1 MVDQVLVNWEALQAF
16 TKAIFAR
23 AGLPEKDA
31 ATEAEVL
38 VWANLRGVDSHGVQR
53 IPLYINSIEA
63 GYYNARPNIEVIK
76 ETPATLF
83 IEADHAM
90 GPVVTVFAM
99 ERVIAKAREVGVGWG
114 LIRNTTHQGAM
125 AYYALMAA
133 RQGMAGLALVCNP
146 PNTAP
151 TGARAAGIHNSP
163 IAIAVPGNQ
172 HNPIVLDMAT
182 SVVAQGKMQVYID
195 KGLPIPEGWALDKDG
210 NPTTDPSKAALMLP
224 AGGYKGYGLALLF
237 ECLSSIMAGNPLL
250 SPTLLDLENKP
261 PRGTQNS
268 VVVAVNIGLF
278 TDVEGYKDNIDDL
291 AKGIKGLPKQPGVD
305 EILIPGEPEDRV
317 HAQRKAEGIPL
328 PAGTFARLQ
337 EVAVKFGVEMPPTL

>member
-1 MVDQVLVNWEALQAF
+1 MVQQVLVHWEALQSF
-16 TKAIFAR
+16 TKAIFSR
-23 AGLPEKDA
+23 MGLPEEDA
-31 ATEAEVL
+31 ETEAEVL

-53 IPLYINSIEA
+53 IPLYVSSIEA
-63 GYYNARPNIEVIK
+63 GYYNPRPNIQVQK
-76 ETPATLF
+76 ETPAVLF
-83 IEADHAM
+83 VEADHAM
-90 GPVVTVFAM
+90 GPVVTVFTM

-133 RQGMAGLALVCNP
+133 KQGMAGLAFVCNP

-151 TGARAAGIHNSP
+151 TGARVAGIHNSP
-163 IAIAVPGNQ
+163 IAIAVPGNR

-195 KGLPIPEGWALDKDG
+195 KGLPIPEGWALDSEGK
-210 NPTTDPSKAALMLP
+210 PTTDPNQAAIMLP

-278 TDVEGYKDNIDDL
+278 TDVAGYKDNIDEL
-291 AKGIKGLPKQPGVD
+291 AEGIKGLARQPGVE

-317 HAQRKAEGIPL
+317 HAQRQAEGIPL
-328 PAGTFARLQ
+328 PEGTFARLQ
-337 EVAVKFGVEMPPTL
+337 EVAAKLGVEMPATL